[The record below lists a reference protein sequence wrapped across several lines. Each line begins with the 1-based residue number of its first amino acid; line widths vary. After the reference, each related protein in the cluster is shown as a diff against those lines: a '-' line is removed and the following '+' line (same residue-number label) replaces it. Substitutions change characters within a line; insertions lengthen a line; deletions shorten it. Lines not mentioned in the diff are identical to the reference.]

1 MIESRKPALAEG
13 PPVAL
18 ITAALA
24 ICLLLFFMIRNSPA
38 PSIER
43 EYGDTTIRISADRAW
58 SLYPGDCVNLQWR
71 LEGIESVHI
80 DGAGVIGWGERRYCP
95 DINARSPLFEV
106 RARNGVYREFQL
118 DIQHLPDLLFYLTGF
133 VIFAGAPLLA
143 VYYLSTRALERPLPL
158 VWMLIGGLLLAALGG
173 GLRLR
178 PHEAPL
184 IDARDGETAVRI
196 WAEHDRILFPHE
208 CVRVSWS
215 VLGAQSIS
223 FNGRD
228 VSVQDNPAIDR
239 HCAEDG
245 AGPRFEIVNDRGESR
260 TYRLAIPALFPQR
273 TAPPPF
279 FYISLFG
286 IVLGCLIYAPLLWRY
301 ARANWRREARA
312 DALAIGGCFFALL
325 VFYLPFGFDS
335 SGHWEEWIIHGYLE
349 GGTLSFYVTE
359 AVSRPFVMIPHTLAY
374 LISSESF
381 FGHHLVNFLQYA
393 GRMALLYV
401 ILRQLGVAPSYA
413 FLTAI
418 LFMVYPV
425 NDALMTLRRLPKNFS
440 VLTLLL
446 STALFIDYCKNPRRL
461 TLLGIWLGLLFSVNS
476 NETGYAMILVV
487 PPLLWLRDRKFS
499 RRRLN
504 LSVIW
509 YIVPAIKLAS
519 LILLLAN
526 ARDFYQSG
534 MLSAAPDSQAPAAS
548 VFDTML
554 EALSIV
560 FPQTFIHGWQEALA
574 TLGANQW
581 WLPSFVILAAVG
593 CIAWVLT
600 RHDLDKPAPTLSQL
614 GLSLLAGLALVL
626 AAVGVLMWL
635 PLYRNDP
642 WRMYLLV
649 PIGAAISAFSLL
661 LLLASPLRDRRRRD
675 FMLVV
680 ACLLIFTPAIARLF
694 NQHHGFVESAHAK
707 AQVLHQVLT
716 IAPRLEANT
725 QLVIVTDMDGSELS
739 ARGVFELL
747 NNDMLNSALY
757 VLYQDGG
764 PEVAYFCHPT
774 QCGEFSGDETIFDPA
789 APADLLART
798 LVFALKADLSI
809 ELIDDPAKHL
819 GLDLDI
825 AYEAD
830 ALYDP
835 GAALPARAGAMLARS
850 RASALAEGG

>member
-1 MIESRKPALAEG
+1 MIESRKPALADG
-13 PPVAL
+13 PLVAL
-18 ITAALA
+18 IMAALA
-24 ICLLLFFMIRNSPA
+24 ICLLLFFTIRNSPA

-43 EYGDTTIRISADRAW
+43 EYGDTTIHISADRAW

-95 DINARSPLFEV
+95 DINARSPVFEV
-106 RARNGVYREFQL
+106 RARNGVYREFRL
-118 DIQHLPDLLFYLTGF
+118 ELQHLPDLLFYLVGF
-133 VIFAGAPLLA
+133 VSLAGALLLA
-143 VYYLSTRALERPLPL
+143 VYYLRPRALERPLPL
-158 VWMLIGGLLLAALGG
+158 VWILIGGLLLAALGG
-173 GLRLR
+173 WLRLE
-178 PHEAPL
+178 PHDTPL
-184 IDARDGETAVRI
+184 IDKRDGETAVRI

-208 CVRVSWS
+208 CVRVWWS
-215 VLGAQSIS
+215 VVGAQSIN

-228 VSVQDNPAIDR
+228 VTGQDNPASAR

-245 AGPRFEIVNDRGESR
+245 EGARFEIVNDWGKSR
-260 TYRLAIPALFPQR
+260 AYLLAIPAIFPHR
-273 TAPPPF
+273 AVPPPF
-279 FYISLFG
+279 FYVSLFG
-286 IVLGCLIYAPLLWRY
+286 IALGCLIYAPLIWRY
-301 ARANWRREARA
+301 ARSNWRREARP
-312 DALAIGGCFFALL
+312 DALAIGGCFFAVL

-381 FGHHLVNFLQYA
+381 VGYHLVNFLQYA

-401 ILRQLGVAPSYA
+401 ILRQLGVAPLYA

-418 LFMVYPV
+418 LFLVYPV

-446 STALFIDYCKNPRRL
+446 STALFLDYCKNPRRL
-461 TLLGIWLGLLFSVNS
+461 TLLGLWLGLLFSVNS
-476 NETGYAMILVV
+476 NETGYAVILVV
-487 PPLLWLRDRKFS
+487 PPLVWLRDRQFGW
-499 RRRLN
+499 RRLN

-519 LILLLAN
+519 VILLLAN

-534 MLSAAPDSQAPAAS
+534 MLSAASNSHEPAAS
-548 VFDTML
+548 IFDTML
-554 EALSIV
+554 EALAIV
-560 FPQTFIHGWQEALA
+560 FPQTFVHGWQEALA
-574 TLGANQW
+574 TLDANQW
-581 WLPSFVILAAVG
+581 WLPTMVILAIVG
-593 CIAWVLT
+593 GVAWYLT
-600 RHDLDKPAPTLSQL
+600 RQNWDAPAPTRSQL
-614 GLSLLAGLALVL
+614 VLSLLAGLALVL

-649 PIGAAISAFSLL
+649 PIGASISAFSLL
-661 LLLASPLRDRRRRD
+661 RLLASPLRDNRRRNVAV
-675 FMLVV
+675 VV
-680 ACLLIFTPAIARLF
+680 AFLLIMTPAVARLF
-694 NQHHGFVESAHAK
+694 IQHHGFDQSARAK
-707 AQVLHQVLT
+707 AHVLHQVLT

-725 QLVIVTDMDGSELS
+725 QLVIVTEMDNAELR
-739 ARGVFELL
+739 ARGVFELQ

-774 QCGEFSGDETIFDPA
+774 QCGDFSGDETIFDSA
-789 APADLLART
+789 AESELLART
-798 LVFALKADLSI
+798 LVFVLKADLTI
-809 ELIDDPAKHL
+809 ELIDDPAAHL
-819 GLDLDI
+819 GLDLDV
-825 AYEAD
+825 AYQVD
-830 ALYDP
+830 SLYDSE
-835 GAALPARAGAMLARS
+835 AAPPARASAMLGRP
-850 RASALAEGG
+850 LAGAAQSGG